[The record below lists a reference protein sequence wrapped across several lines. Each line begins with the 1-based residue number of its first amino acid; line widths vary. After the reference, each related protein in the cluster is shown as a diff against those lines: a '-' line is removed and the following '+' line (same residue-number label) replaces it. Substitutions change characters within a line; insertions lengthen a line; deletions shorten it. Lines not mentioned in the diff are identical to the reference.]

1 MLSMESR
8 LRLGGEESGKSGATA
23 VGWAHTIA
31 SVAIFSSASLDS
43 MHPGQET
50 RPLFLKTL
58 ANYFMGLCFS
68 ICSRLTHEVMV
79 RDEHA
84 PPEPVGTLV

>member
-31 SVAIFSSASLDS
+31 SVAISSSASLDS
-43 MHPGQET
+43 MHPG
-50 RPLFLKTL
+50 
-58 ANYFMGLCFS
+58 
-68 ICSRLTHEVMV
+68 
-79 RDEHA
+79 
-84 PPEPVGTLV
+84 